1 MMKAQ
6 RKIKPGQPGTKKW
19 LEKYGSNLICVRY
32 KYDEEQKKRITTIE
46 IIVEEKDWNVNQK
59 RIPKNKIVG
68 LKVEYGEVQVARLIK
83 AAGGKWNK
91 SKKVWELPYKD
102 VLALGLEPRLVA
114 GETKNVQ

>member
-1 MMKAQ
+1 VA
-6 RKIKPGQPGTKKW
+6 
-19 LEKYGSNLICVRY
+19 EKN
-32 KYDEEQKKRITTIE
+32 
-46 IIVEEKDWNVNQK
+46 WNVNQK

-102 VLALGLEPRLVA
+102 VLALGLELRLVA
-114 GETKNVQ
+114 GETKNVP

>member
-1 MMKAQ
+1 M
-6 RKIKPGQPGTKKW
+6 
-19 LEKYGSNLICVRY
+19 
-32 KYDEEQKKRITTIE
+32 
-46 IIVEEKDWNVNQK
+46 NQK

-102 VLALGLEPRLVA
+102 VLALGLELRLVA
-114 GETKNVQ
+114 GETKNVP